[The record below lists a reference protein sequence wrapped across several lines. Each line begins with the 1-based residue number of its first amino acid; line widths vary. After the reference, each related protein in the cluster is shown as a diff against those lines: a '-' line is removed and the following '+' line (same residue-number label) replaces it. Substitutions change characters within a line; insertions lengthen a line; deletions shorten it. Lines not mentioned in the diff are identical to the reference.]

1 MGHSQADKAKSRE
14 RILHAAAVQIRELGL
29 DGLSIAELMK
39 SAKLTHGGFYGHFDS
54 RDQLIS
60 EALAKAL
67 SEGGPESARVGSA
80 RGPRNLKALLNTYLS
95 KAHRDD
101 LSVGCAVA
109 ALAGDVARS
118 DRRTRDVMTSYLS
131 EYFDKVAN
139 LVEGDHPDESAIAI
153 VCTMVGAVAL
163 SRVARDRPMSD
174 KILRAAQRSILNLLE
189 RREQLKNSR
198 SI

>member
-1 MGHSQADKAKSRE
+1 MGHSRAEKAKSRQ
-14 RILHAAAVQIRELGL
+14 RILNAAAVQIREFGL

-67 SEGGPESARVGSA
+67 SEGGPESGRPGNAN
-80 RGPRNLKALLNTYLS
+80 GPRTLKAMLNTYLS

-101 LSVGCAVA
+101 PSIGCAVA
-109 ALAGDVARS
+109 ALAGEVARS
-118 DRRTRDVMTSYLS
+118 DRRTRKVMTDYLS
-131 EYFDKVAN
+131 QYFDNVAD
-139 LVEGDHPDESAIAI
+139 LVESDHPDESAIAI

-163 SRVARDRPMSD
+163 ARVARDLSMSD
-174 KILRAAQRSILNLLE
+174 KILRAAQRSILDLVE
-189 RREQLKNSR
+189 YREATSG
-198 SI
+198 

>member
-1 MGHSQADKAKSRE
+1 MGHSQADKVKSRQ
-14 RILHAAAVQIRELGL
+14 RILDAAAVQIRELGL
-29 DGLSIAELMK
+29 DGISIAELMK

-67 SEGGPESARVGSA
+67 SEGGPESVRLGSTN
-80 RGPRNLKALLNTYLS
+80 GPRTLKTLLNTYLS

-101 LSVGCAVA
+101 PSVGCAVA

-118 DRRTRDVMTSYLS
+118 DRKTREVMTDYLS
-131 EYFDKVAN
+131 NYFDNVAD
-139 LVEGDHPDESAIAI
+139 LLKGDHPDESAIAI

-163 SRVARDRPMSD
+163 ARVARDLSMSD
-174 KILRAAQRSILNLLE
+174 KILRAAQRSILDLVE
-189 RREQLKNSR
+189 CRGTAGG
-198 SI
+198 

>member
-14 RILHAAAVQIRELGL
+14 RILDAAAVQIRELGL

-54 RDQLIS
+54 RNELIS
-60 EALAKAL
+60 DALAKAL
-67 SEGGPESARVGSA
+67 SEGGPKSARLGNTN
-80 RGPRNLKALLNTYLS
+80 GPRTLKALLNTYLS

-101 LSVGCAVA
+101 RSVGCAVA

-131 EYFDKVAN
+131 QYFDRVAQ

-163 SRVARDRPMSD
+163 SRVTRDRPMSD
-174 KILRAAQRSILNLLE
+174 KILRAARQSILDLIE
-189 RREQLKNSR
+189 CREAVEK
-198 SI
+198 

>member
-60 EALAKAL
+60 DALAKAL
-67 SEGGPESARVGSA
+67 SEGGPESVRVGSA
-80 RGPRNLKALLNTYLS
+80 NGPRSLKALLNTYLS
-95 KAHRDD
+95 KAHRDHR
-101 LSVGCAVA
+101 SVGCAVA

-131 EYFDKVAN
+131 QYFDKVAH
-139 LVEGDHPDESAIAI
+139 LVEGEYSDESAIAI
-153 VCTMVGAVAL
+153 VCTMVGAIAL

-174 KILRAAQRSILNLLE
+174 KILRAAQRSILDLVE
-189 RREQLKNSR
+189 CREAAKE
-198 SI
+198 

>member
-14 RILHAAAVQIRELGL
+14 RILDAAAVQIRELGL
-29 DGLSIAELMK
+29 DGFSIAELMK
-39 SAKLTHGGFYGHFDS
+39 SVKLTHGGFYGHFDS
-54 RDQLIS
+54 RDHLIS
-60 EALAKAL
+60 DALTKAL

-80 RGPRNLKALLNTYLS
+80 NNPRNLRALLNTYLS

-101 LSVGCAVA
+101 RSVGCAVA

-131 EYFDKVAN
+131 QYFDKVAH

-174 KILRAAQRSILNLLE
+174 KILRAAQRSILDLVE
-189 RREQLKNSR
+189 CREATEE
-198 SI
+198 

>member
-14 RILHAAAVQIRELGL
+14 RILDAAAIQIRELGL

-39 SAKLTHGGFYGHFDS
+39 SAKLTHGGFYGHFES
-54 RDQLIS
+54 RDQMIS
-60 EALAKAL
+60 DALAKAL

-80 RGPRNLKALLNTYLS
+80 NGPRTLKAMLNTYLS

-101 LSVGCAVA
+101 RSVGCAVA

-131 EYFDKVAN
+131 QYFDKVAD
-139 LVEGDHPDESAIAI
+139 LVEGDNPDESAISI

-174 KILRAAQRSILNLLE
+174 KILRAARQSILDLVE
-189 RREQLKNSR
+189 CREATEE
-198 SI
+198 

>member
-60 EALAKAL
+60 DALAKAL

-80 RGPRNLKALLNTYLS
+80 NGPRNLKELLNTYLS

-101 LSVGCAVA
+101 RSVGCAVA

-131 EYFDKVAN
+131 QYFDKVAH
-139 LVEGDHPDESAIAI
+139 LVEGEHSDESAIAI
-153 VCTMVGAVAL
+153 VCTMVGAIAL

-174 KILRAAQRSILNLLE
+174 KILRAAQRSILDLVE
-189 RREQLKNSR
+189 CREAADE
-198 SI
+198 

>member
-14 RILHAAAVQIRELGL
+14 RILDAAAVQIRELGL
-29 DGLSIAELMK
+29 DGFSIAALMK
-39 SAKLTHGGFYGHFDS
+39 SVKLTHGGFYGHFDS
-54 RDQLIS
+54 RDHLIS
-60 EALAKAL
+60 DALTKAL

-80 RGPRNLKALLNTYLS
+80 NGPRNLKALLSIYLS

-101 LSVGCAVA
+101 RSVGCAVA

-118 DRRTRDVMTSYLS
+118 DRTTRDVMTSYLS
-131 EYFDKVAN
+131 QYFDKVAH
-139 LVEGDHPDESAIAI
+139 LVKGDHPDESAIAI

-174 KILRAAQRSILNLLE
+174 KILRAVQRSILDLVE
-189 RREQLKNSR
+189 CREAAEE
-198 SI
+198 

>member
-14 RILHAAAVQIRELGL
+14 RILDAAAIQIRELGL
-29 DGLSIAELMK
+29 DGLGIAELMK

-54 RDQLIS
+54 RDELIS
-60 EALAKAL
+60 DALAKAL
-67 SEGGPESARVGSA
+67 SKGGPESARLGGKN
-80 RGPRNLKALLNTYLS
+80 GPRSLKALLNTYLS

-101 LSVGCAVA
+101 RSAGCAVA
-109 ALAGDVARS
+109 ALAGEVARS

-131 EYFDKVAN
+131 QYFDKVAN
-139 LVEGDHPDESAIAI
+139 LVEGNQPDESAIAI

-174 KILRAAQRSILNLLE
+174 KILRAAQRSILDLVKC
-189 RREQLKNSR
+189 REAAEE
-198 SI
+198 

>member
-1 MGHSQADKAKSRE
+1 MGHSQAEKAKSRE
-14 RILHAAAVQIRELGL
+14 RILDAAAVQIRELGL

-67 SEGGPESARVGSA
+67 SEGGPESTRLGSTN
-80 RGPRNLKALLNTYLS
+80 GPRTLKALLSTYLS
-95 KAHRDD
+95 KAHRDNR
-101 LSVGCAVA
+101 SAGCAVA

-131 EYFDKVAN
+131 QYFDNLAQ
-139 LVEGDHPDESAIAI
+139 LVEGEHPDESAIAI
-153 VCTMVGAVAL
+153 VCTMVGALAL
-163 SRVARDRPMSD
+163 SRVTRDRSMSD
-174 KILRAAQRSILNLLE
+174 KILRAAQRSILDLVE
-189 RREQLKNSR
+189 CQAAEE
-198 SI
+198 

>member
-1 MGHSQADKAKSRE
+1 MGHSQADKAKSRQ
-14 RILHAAAVQIRELGL
+14 RILDAAAVQIRELGL

-67 SEGGPESARVGSA
+67 SEGGPEAVRPGSA
-80 RGPRNLKALLNTYLS
+80 NGPRTLKALLNTYLS

-101 LSVGCAVA
+101 PSVGCGVA

-118 DRRTRDVMTSYLS
+118 DRKTRAVMTEFLS
-131 EYFDKVAN
+131 HYFDNVAD
-139 LVEGDHPDESAIAI
+139 LVEGDHPDESAVAI

-163 SRVARDRPMSD
+163 ARVTRDISMSD
-174 KILRAAQRSILNLLE
+174 KILRAAQRSILELVETRRSALE
-189 RREQLKNSR
+189 
-198 SI
+198 

>member
-1 MGHSQADKAKSRE
+1 MGHSQANKAKSRE
-14 RILHAAAVQIRELGL
+14 RILDAAAVHIRELGL

-39 SAKLTHGGFYGHFDS
+39 SARLTHGGFYGHFDS

-60 EALAKAL
+60 AALAKAL

-80 RGPRNLKALLNTYLS
+80 NGPRTLKALLNTYLS

-101 LSVGCAVA
+101 PSVGCPVA

-118 DRRTRDVMTSYLS
+118 DRKTRDIMTSYLS
-131 EYFDKVAN
+131 QYFDKVAH
-139 LVEGDHPDESAIAI
+139 LVEGEDPDESAIAI

-163 SRVARDRPMSD
+163 SRVARDRSMSG
-174 KILRAAQRSILNLLE
+174 KILRAAQRSILDLVE
-189 RREQLKNSR
+189 CREAAKA
-198 SI
+198 

>member
-14 RILHAAAVQIRELGL
+14 RILDAAAVQIRELGL
-29 DGLSIAELMK
+29 DGLGIAELMK

-54 RDQLIS
+54 RDELIS
-60 EALAKAL
+60 DALAKAL
-67 SEGGPESARVGSA
+67 SKGGPESARLVGGKN
-80 RGPRNLKALLNTYLS
+80 GPRSLKALLNTYLS

-101 LSVGCAVA
+101 RSAGCAVA
-109 ALAGDVARS
+109 ALAGEVARS

-131 EYFDKVAN
+131 QYFDKVAD
-139 LVEGDHPDESAIAI
+139 LVEGDQPDESAIAI

-174 KILRAAQRSILNLLE
+174 KILRAAQRSILDLVKC
-189 RREQLKNSR
+189 REAAEE
-198 SI
+198 